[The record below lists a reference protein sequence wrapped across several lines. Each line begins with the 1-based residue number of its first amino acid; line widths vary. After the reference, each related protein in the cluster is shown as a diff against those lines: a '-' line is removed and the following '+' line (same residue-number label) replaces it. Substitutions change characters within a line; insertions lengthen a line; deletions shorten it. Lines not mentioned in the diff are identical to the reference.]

1 MDEEQGKKEGQEEP
15 KKEKD
20 KKVSR
25 RKFIVG
31 AGIAGGTAL
40 VALLFRDKIGG
51 LFAPPGEEVPPEKPP
66 SGGEVPPGEEGP
78 PPEGAPTAL
87 EAPEMPPNM
96 LRPYLK
102 LSPVGLTHGSGGT
115 PDVLDLFVMNN
126 GNGSSTAFF
135 DVYQWIA
142 PAGHGVPAVVTAWS
156 GHKNVVL
163 ANGGLADIFPLSF
176 PGDRCIFVS
185 REMIALPPGAAVL
198 RQVSINYD
206 WDGVW
211 CLLGDP
217 ILDPCGYTVE
227 SADAVAAEDFVR
239 KHLYC
244 GV

>member
-15 KKEKD
+15 KKGKG

-31 AGIAGGTAL
+31 AGVAGGAAL
-40 VALLFRDKIGG
+40 VALLFRDKISG

-78 PPEGAPTAL
+78 PPEEAPTAL

-102 LSPVGLTHGSGGT
+102 LSPAGLTHGSGGM
-115 PDVLDLFVMNN
+115 PDVLSLFVMNN

-142 PAGHGVPAVVTAWS
+142 PPGEGVPAVVTAWS

-198 RQVSINYD
+198 RQVNINSD

-217 ILDPCGYTVE
+217 ILDPCGYTIE
-227 SADAVAAEDFVR
+227 SADAVAAEDFIR

>member
-1 MDEEQGKKEGQEEP
+1 MDEEQGKKEEGQEEP
-15 KKEKD
+15 EKEKG

-25 RKFIVG
+25 RRFIIG
-31 AGIAGGTAL
+31 AGVAGGAAL

-51 LFAPPGEEVPPEKPP
+51 LFAPPEEGEKPP
-66 SGGEVPPGEEGP
+66 EGEEAPPGEEEGP
-78 PPEGAPTAL
+78 PPEEAPTTL
-87 EAPEMPPNM
+87 EAPEMPPDM

-102 LSPVGLTHGSGGT
+102 LSPVGLTHGSGGM
-115 PDVLDLFVMNN
+115 PDVLSLFVMNN

-142 PAGHGVPAVVTAWS
+142 PPGEGVPAVVTAWS

-163 ANGGLADIFPLSF
+163 ADGLADIFPLSF
-176 PGDRCIFVS
+176 PSDRCILVS

-198 RQVSINYD
+198 RQVSIDYD

-227 SADAVAAEDFVR
+227 SADAVATEEFGR

>member
-15 KKEKD
+15 KKEKG

-31 AGIAGGTAL
+31 AGVAGGAAL

-66 SGGEVPPGEEGP
+66 EGGGEEGEGP
-78 PPEGAPTAL
+78 PPEEAPTTL

-96 LRPYLK
+96 PRPYLI
-102 LSPVGLTHGSGGT
+102 LRAAGLTHGSGGT
-115 PDVLDLFVMNN
+115 PDVLSLFLVNN
-126 GNGSSTAFF
+126 GDGSSTAFF

-142 PAGHGVPAVVTAWS
+142 PPGEGVPAVVTAWS
-156 GHKNVVL
+156 GHKSVVL
-163 ANGGLADIFPLSF
+163 ANGGLADLFPLSF
-176 PGDRCIFVS
+176 PSDRCIFVS
-185 REMIALPPGAAVL
+185 REMITLPPGAAVL
-198 RQVSINYD
+198 RQVSINYE

-217 ILDPCGYTVE
+217 ILDPCGYSIA
-227 SADAVAAEDFVR
+227 SADAVVAEDFVR

>member
-15 KKEKD
+15 KKEKG

-31 AGIAGGTAL
+31 AGVAGGAAL

-51 LFAPPGEEVPPEKPP
+51 LFVSPGEEVPPEKPP
-66 SGGEVPPGEEGP
+66 EGGGGGGGEEGP
-78 PPEGAPTAL
+78 PPEEAPTTL
-87 EAPEMPPNM
+87 EAPEMPPDM

-115 PDVLDLFVMNN
+115 PDVLSLFVMNN
-126 GNGSSTAFF
+126 GNGNATAFF
-135 DVYQWIA
+135 DVYRWIA
-142 PAGHGVPAVVTAWS
+142 PHGGGTPIVEAALS
-156 GHKNVVL
+156 GHKSVVL
-163 ANGGLADIFPLSF
+163 ANGGFADIFPLSF

-198 RQVSINYD
+198 RQVSINSD

-227 SADAVAAEDFVR
+227 SADAVVAEDFIR

>member
-15 KKEKD
+15 KKEKG

-31 AGIAGGTAL
+31 AGVAGGAAL
-40 VALLFRDKIGG
+40 VALLFRDKISG
-51 LFAPPGEEVPPEKPP
+51 LFAPPGEGGKPP
-66 SGGEVPPGEEGP
+66 SGEEGP
-78 PPEGAPTAL
+78 PPEEAPATL

-198 RQVSINYD
+198 RQVNINYD

-217 ILDPCGYTVE
+217 VLDPCGYSIA
-227 SADAVAAEDFVR
+227 SAEAVAAEDFVR